1 MILGLKT
8 ILIILMTWYTRKDK
22 LQNLEWLLFFYE
34 LLEIMTEQELK
45 NTVQKILKIDENIKG
60 CLQYGK
66 IADFYDKED
75 YVGASK

>member
-8 ILIILMTWYTRKDK
+8 ILIILMTWYTRKYK

-34 LLEIMTEQELK
+34 LPEIMTEQELK

-66 IADFYDKED
+66 IADFYDNED